1 MTPASAPCAQLPVIV
16 AMLVPKCSP
25 RLEGP
30 AADFWVG
37 EGPMCGDISRS
48 NTVVVRSADMRPARF
63 VSIAAGA
70 LVALSLTACSGRGC
84 STGAD
89 SATDAVKGL
98 IEAARSA
105 DSPQDICRYVEEAWV
120 VDGSDVQAVKSKY
133 SDEPAGSLKF
143 TLSDQMG
150 TDAWVNVKSTDG
162 LIDETYFVS
171 ADFDSKWTVAKLGT
185 LDE

>member
-1 MTPASAPCAQLPVIV
+1 VTQHRHTQPWGK
-16 AMLVPKCSP
+16 LVPDLSRRP
-25 RLEGP
+25 S
-30 AADFWVG
+30 A
-37 EGPMCGDISRS
+37 MCGDVSRPI
-48 NTVVVRSADMRPARF
+48 TVMVRSADMRPARF

-70 LVALSLTACSGRGC
+70 LLLLSLTACSGRGC

-89 SATDAVKGL
+89 NATDAVKSL

-105 DSPQDICRYVEEAWV
+105 DSPQDVCRYVEEAWV
-120 VDGSDVQAVKSKY
+120 VDDSDVQALKSKY

-162 LIDETYFVS
+162 LIDETYVVS
-171 ADFDSKWTVAKLGT
+171 TDFDSKWTVAKVGIL
-185 LDE
+185 EE